1 MATPATTTILDK
13 IEARLKKITTS
24 NEYNYTVKKVE
35 RAKLEPF
42 KGYDLPAINYW
53 TTSLSNERSVY
64 NDDNRHLELFIEA
77 HNLTRD
83 EPFVDV
89 VDKMAAD
96 IVTVLNRKTTA
107 PKVSDD
113 SNYDLDET
121 VSDLIFKGYDYE
133 IGQGEKPWCGVLIR
147 FTIAYQT
154 DPNNMTTYA
163 V

>member
-1 MATPATTTILDK
+1 MAAPATTTILDE
-13 IEARLKKITTS
+13 IEARLKKITTA
-24 NEYNYTVKKVE
+24 NEYKYTVKKVE

-53 TTSLSNERSVY
+53 TTSLSNERGVY
-64 NDDNRHLELFIEA
+64 NDDNRNLELFIEA
-77 HNLTRD
+77 HSLTRD
-83 EPFVDV
+83 KPFIDIVD
-89 VDKMAAD
+89 MLAAD
-96 IVTVLNRKTTA
+96 IITALNRTTTA

-113 SNYDLDET
+113 PNYDLNET
-121 VSDLIFKGYDYE
+121 LSDLIFKGYDYQ

-163 V
+163 A